1 MTSVKDML
9 DRKGR
14 DVWTIDSEASV
25 EEALSIMGQQN
36 IGALL
41 VYRGEEL
48 VGLLSERDYARKSPG
63 LGRLPRELVVREL
76 MSDAAVSVEEATSVS
91 RCMKLMLEHRVRHLP
106 VMGSGRVVGLVSIGD
121 VVNSVIQDHQSMIR
135 HLEDY
140 IAGLR

>member
-14 DVWTIDSEASV
+14 ETWSIDSEASV
-25 EEALSIMGQQN
+25 EEALSMMAEKN

-41 VYRGEEL
+41 VYRGDEL
-48 VGLLSERDYARKSPG
+48 VGLLSERDYARKSPA
-63 LGRLPRELVVREL
+63 LDRLPRELVVREL
-76 MSDAAVSVEEATSVS
+76 MSDADVAVEVGTSVPT
-91 RCMKLMLEHRVRHLP
+91 CMKLMLEHRVRHLP
-106 VMGSGRVVGLVSIGD
+106 VMDEGRVVGLVSIGD
-121 VVNSVIQDHQSMIR
+121 VVNTVIQDHRSMIR

>member
-14 DVWTIDSEASV
+14 ETWSIDSEASV
-25 EEALSIMGQQN
+25 EEALSMMAEKN

-41 VYRGEEL
+41 VYRGDEL
-48 VGLLSERDYARKSPG
+48 VGLLSERDYARKSPA
-63 LGRLPRELVVREL
+63 LDRLPRELVVREL
-76 MSDAAVSVEEATSVS
+76 MSDAEVAVDVGTSVS
-91 RCMKLMLEHRVRHLP
+91 TCMKLMLEHRVRHLP
-106 VMGSGRVVGLVSIGD
+106 VMDEGRVAGLVSIGD
-121 VVNSVIQDHQSMIR
+121 VVNTVIQDHRSMIR